1 MPTDRLGA
9 SFRDPSG
16 YVYRERGTL
25 LRCVQ
30 KSYGPQY
37 ELLMQSGL
45 YASLVDKRWL
55 IPHVERELSSSDT
68 DRYRTLQP
76 EVVPF
81 ISYPYEWC
89 FSQLKDAALLTLD
102 IQLESLAFGMVLK
115 DASAYNVQFMGS
127 RPVFIDTLSFETYE
141 EGRPWVAYRQ
151 FCQHFLGPLAL
162 MAYRDLRLRE
172 LLARFIDG
180 PPLDLVA
187 GLLPAKTRLRYG
199 LLAHLHAHARSQ
211 VRHAGDAVTHAR
223 VPRLPKNRLVALMHS
238 LRSTVQKC
246 EPPSRRTEWSDYY
259 EATNYSAEAMA
270 AKESLVQRL
279 VQDTAPPAGLVH
291 DLGANTGRF
300 SRLLAAS
307 GRTVIAHDLD
317 DLAVERNYQASRSAG
332 ANVLP
337 LVLNLANPSPA
348 LGWALEER
356 ASTLDRIDGST
367 VVALAL
373 VHHLAISNNVPLP
386 DLAAL
391 FARMA
396 STLVIEF
403 VPKEDSQVQRLLA
416 TRQDIFPDYTLDG
429 FDAAFSAHFEITH
442 RQAVP
447 DSSRTLLAMR
457 RRGGSAL

>member
-1 MPTDRLGA
+1 MNRAT
-9 SFRDPSG
+9 
-16 YVYRERGTL
+16 
-25 LRCVQ
+25 
-30 KSYGPQY
+30 
-37 ELLMQSGL
+37 
-45 YASLVDKRWL
+45 
-55 IPHVERELSSSDT
+55 
-68 DRYRTLQP
+68 
-76 EVVPF
+76 
-81 ISYPYEWC
+81 
-89 FSQLKDAALLTLD
+89 
-102 IQLESLAFGMVLK
+102 
-115 DASAYNVQFMGS
+115 
-127 RPVFIDTLSFETYE
+127 
-141 EGRPWVAYRQ
+141 
-151 FCQHFLGPLAL
+151 
-162 MAYRDLRLRE
+162 
-172 LLARFIDG
+172 
-180 PPLDLVA
+180 
-187 GLLPAKTRLRYG
+187 
-199 LLAHLHAHARSQ
+199 
-211 VRHAGDAVTHAR
+211 R
-223 VPRLPKNRLVALMHS
+223 VPRLSKNRLVALMHS

-279 VQDTAPPAGLVH
+279 VEDTASRARLVH

-300 SRLLAAS
+300 SRMLAAS

-317 DLAVERNYQASRSAG
+317 DLAVERNYQTSRRAG

-356 ASTLDRIDGST
+356 ASTLDRVAGST

-373 VHHLAISNNVPLP
+373 VHHLAIANNVPLP
-386 DLAAL
+386 NLAAL

-396 STLVIEF
+396 NTLVIEF

-429 FDAAFSAHFEITH
+429 FVAAFSANFEITH

-457 RRGGSAL
+457 RQAGSAL

>member
-1 MPTDRLGA
+1 MH
-9 SFRDPSG
+9 
-16 YVYRERGTL
+16 V
-25 LRCVQ
+25 
-30 KSYGPQY
+30 SYGRHY
-37 ELLMQSGL
+37 DLLMASGL
-45 YASLVDKRWL
+45 YDSLAGRRWL
-55 IPHVERELSSSDT
+55 IPHVEVPAHSDPT
-68 DRYRTLQP
+68 IHRTLHP

-81 ISYPYEWC
+81 ISYPYEWS

-115 DASAYNVQFMGS
+115 DASAYNVQFIGS

-141 EGRPWVAYRQ
+141 EGRPWIAYRQ

-187 GLLPAKTRLRYG
+187 GLLPARTRFRYG

-211 VRHAGDAVTHAR
+211 VRHAGEAVAHATR
-223 VPRLPKNRLVALMHS
+223 APRLPKNRLVALMHS
-238 LRSTVQKC
+238 LRSAVQKC

-259 EATNYSAEAMA
+259 DATNYSPEAMA
-270 AKESLVQRL
+270 AKESLVGRL
-279 VQDTAPPAGLVH
+279 VQHTAPAGGLVH

-317 DLAVERNYQASRSAG
+317 DLAVERNYLASRSTG

-356 ASTLDRIDGST
+356 ASTLDRVAGST
-367 VVALAL
+367 VIALAL
-373 VHHLAISNNVPLP
+373 VHHLAISNNVPLR

-396 STLVIEF
+396 QTLVIEF
-403 VPKEDSQVQRLLA
+403 VPKEDSQVKRLLA
-416 TRQDIFPDYTLDG
+416 TRQDIFPNYSLEG
-429 FDAAFSAHFEITH
+429 FEAAFAEHFAITH
-442 RQAVP
+442 RETVP
-447 DSSRTLLAMR
+447 GSARTLLAMR
-457 RRGGSAL
+457 RPGGSTI